1 MGHATAGGDDG
12 EVIPMVLK
20 TSPMVYELHR
30 FLVCLLN
37 LLLDINNRATLCPVF
52 RAFLR
57 TTFFCTTY
65 VLLVLWRMFYMESLL
80 INVLNG

>member
-20 TSPMVYELHR
+20 TSPMAYELHR

-52 RAFLR
+52 RAFFTDHLPLYNL
-57 TTFFCTTY
+57 CIIG
-65 VLLVLWRMFYMESLL
+65 SLE
-80 INVLNG
+80 NVLYGVLAD